1 MLPIRHSLP
10 AWREAD
16 AAYRERHQHAAKG
29 IGLALKAVGNMADR
43 ILAFPNQ
50 CGTPPANIFHPPDIR
65 RTARWKSSFWE
76 SEF

>member
-1 MLPIRHSLP
+1 MPHTGNAISTP
-10 AWREAD
+10 P
-16 AAYRERHQHAAKG
+16 KG

-76 SEF
+76 SEFLRTRYVGSRCRR